1 MSQFA
6 SIAFIGKASDTPA
19 ELCGFLNFRAGME
32 QRSLKGDEAVAVL
45 RIGTTDCYHVL
56 LLDEE
61 RSLTDIDRELAGIE
75 AVLGA
80 DARRS
85 IQKALGDGKKAQR

>member
-6 SIAFIGKASDTPA
+6 SIAFLGKASEAPA
-19 ELCGFLNFRAGME
+19 GLRGFINFRAGME
-32 QRSLKGDEAVAVL
+32 QRELRGDETVAIL

-56 LLDEE
+56 LLD
-61 RSLTDIDRELAGIE
+61 RRPSLADIDAELARIE

-85 IQKALGDGKKAQR
+85 IQKALGEGKRPGK